1 MKVEK
6 SASDIIME
14 AIKITYAISDKNILT
29 KEVFECA
36 IFTTEG
42 TLLEKWLKSKGIGQK
57 VINIRRGKII
67 EQFLSEKRIN
77 IKTGSMM
84 NFLGRQLIISSN
96 MAQIFEEL
104 EAINNYN
111 EENEIGFYE
120 ILLVMT
126 EFYESDFYKGI
137 EILYPEY
144 EGENI
149 LTEIE
154 VLAKE
159 TIEGFTLSEELS
171 DYLTIMNSKDG
182 NEMCKICG
190 REKETDALIRILMKN
205 TKRNAILVGEP
216 GVGKTAIV
224 EKFAWMISSGNCPE
238 KFKNCIVLSL
248 DVNSIIAGTMYRGM
262 AEERFK
268 DLVKFLNE
276 NPECI
281 LFIDEIHLI
290 LGAGACREGGVDL
303 ANVLKPLLAR
313 GESRIIGA
321 TTNNEYERF
330 FAKDGALKRRFEKIV
345 VKEPKTSEVYDMIK
359 NQIKQL
365 EKVHNTTISKK
376 LVNSVIFEASC
387 FNYETKNP
395 DRTLDLLDKTM
406 VCAEMENRKNVVKA
420 DILRNFDTNTE
431 KFRRMSAKIK
441 LATAYHEAGHCIVHE
456 FSELAKVNELLAISI
471 IPTENYLGVNVFDA
485 NSNETISGN
494 RNFYIQKIAEC
505 LAGRIAEK
513 MYTSEISDGA
523 ESDLRE
529 ATNIAIAMV
538 TKLSLEPEMHNRV
551 YGEENL
557 KYLITDE
564 EKLVINKKV
573 DLILQEAYKYAE
585 NVLMEK
591 EEYLKVLANQL
602 MTKGILSKREVTN
615 IFKSVD

>member
-290 LGAGACREGGVDL
+290 LGAGACREGGIDL

-395 DRTLDLLDKTM
+395 DRTLDGL
-406 VCAEMENRKNVVKA
+406 C
-420 DILRNFDTNTE
+420 RNG
-431 KFRRMSAKIK
+431 K
-441 LATAYHEAGHCIVHE
+441 
-456 FSELAKVNELLAISI
+456 
-471 IPTENYLGVNVFDA
+471 
-485 NSNETISGN
+485 
-494 RNFYIQKIAEC
+494 
-505 LAGRIAEK
+505 
-513 MYTSEISDGA
+513 
-523 ESDLRE
+523 
-529 ATNIAIAMV
+529 
-538 TKLSLEPEMHNRV
+538 
-551 YGEENL
+551 
-557 KYLITDE
+557 
-564 EKLVINKKV
+564 
-573 DLILQEAYKYAE
+573 
-585 NVLMEK
+585 
-591 EEYLKVLANQL
+591 
-602 MTKGILSKREVTN
+602 
-615 IFKSVD
+615 